1 MDKDKYIRIDSICKR
16 QESIKQELITLIGSK
31 SSFTKRTKNRII
43 KIWDEVIQDIN
54 LINTYAINNK
64 TKALPKKKV
73 IEISK
78 IDILTDENNNL
89 IKELFQDIGNII
101 NKNKKRKKKEY
112 YKKSKNEL
120 NMNNTPTTIDLKLI
134 ETKIKLAW
142 EIYNECIDITSTRTH
157 IKIIYD
163 LLNYFEKITKIITK
177 NMIGNKIANHD
188 EQRRMVE
195 SNILSEIDK
204 LNQIVETYE
213 DESSNEDYAN
223 DE

>member
-1 MDKDKYIRIDSICKR
+1 MDKNKYIRIDSICKR

-89 IKELFQDIGNII
+89 IKELLQDIGNII
-101 NKNKKRKKKEY
+101 NKNKKKRK
-112 YKKSKNEL
+112 STIKNQK
-120 NMNNTPTTIDLKLI
+120 MN
-134 ETKIKLAW
+134 
-142 EIYNECIDITSTRTH
+142 
-157 IKIIYD
+157 
-163 LLNYFEKITKIITK
+163 
-177 NMIGNKIANHD
+177 
-188 EQRRMVE
+188 
-195 SNILSEIDK
+195 
-204 LNQIVETYE
+204 
-213 DESSNEDYAN
+213 
-223 DE
+223 